1 MKQSEANC
9 YHSGT
14 FLHPAKWSN
23 DFSIKRCLSY
33 QSLIFSEFPAYFLL
47 RYTILRYCLELF
59 LQQKKSLDHKCHN
72 CIHHYLP
79 RAHDPH
85 KSFTRQ
91 LHHHCYYA
99 SPGCDFFHY
108 LEIEL
113 IYDIWYGWIT
123 LLCFKTFNVKKPFS
137 YLILLILIIAWV
149 SLNAVH

>member
-1 MKQSEANC
+1 MQNHWERTHHDLYHNCVINECFCCEKSGNLYLSLIWDSLQEDSSSSVTLLLLRKMKQSEVNC

-47 RYTILRYCLELF
+47 RYTILRYYLELF

-91 LHHHCYYA
+91 LHHHYDYA
-99 SPGCDFFHY
+99 
-108 LEIEL
+108 
-113 IYDIWYGWIT
+113 
-123 LLCFKTFNVKKPFS
+123 
-137 YLILLILIIAWV
+137 
-149 SLNAVH
+149 